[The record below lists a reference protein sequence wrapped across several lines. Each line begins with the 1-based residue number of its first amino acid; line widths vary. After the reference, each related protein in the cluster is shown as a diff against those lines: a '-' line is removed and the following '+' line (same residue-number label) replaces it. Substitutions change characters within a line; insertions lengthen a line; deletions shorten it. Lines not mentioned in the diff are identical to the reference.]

1 MNEITALNNQYGIGA
16 ELIFEI
22 GAGGQIIA
30 TINNEQASASIA
42 LQGAHLMTW
51 QPAGSAPAIWLSP
64 AARFAPGKSI
74 RGGVPIC
81 WPWFGAHSTEADFP
95 AHGFARTTDWHVI
108 NSVSLSDGTTQITF
122 ELTTADMPTRQ
133 WPQSTSVQYQITI
146 GKTLSLAL
154 ITRNSGQREITISE
168 ALHTYFAVSDV
179 RNITIGGLDGCHY
192 LDKAASMR
200 EKQQEGDV
208 TFTSE
213 VDRVYINTEADCV
226 IRDPALSRQI
236 RISKTGG
243 HSTVVWNPWI
253 DKATQMGDMGEDGH
267 LKMVCVESA
276 NAANNFV
283 AIQPGN
289 EHLLMV
295 NYSIETI
302 F

>member
-1 MNEITALNNQYGIGA
+1 MNKMADLNNQFGIGT
-16 ELIFEI
+16 ELIFES

-51 QPAGSAPAIWLSP
+51 EPIGTAPVIWLSP

-81 WPWFGAHSTEADFP
+81 WPWFGAHSKDTDFP
-95 AHGFARTTDWHVI
+95 AHGFARTTEWHVI
-108 NSVSLSDGTTQITF
+108 NSASLPDDATQITF
-122 ELTTADMPTRQ
+122 ELTTADIPTLQ
-133 WPQSTSVQYQITI
+133 WPHPTSVQYQITI

-154 ITRNSGQREITISE
+154 ITRNTGQREITISE

-179 RNITIGGLDGCHY
+179 RNITIAGLDGCHY
-192 LDKAASMR
+192 LDKVDNMR
-200 EKQQEGDV
+200 EKQQLGDV
-208 TFTSE
+208 TFTGE

-236 RISKTGG
+236 HINKTGS

-253 DKATQMGDMGEDGH
+253 DKATQMGDMGEDGY
-267 LKMVCVESA
+267 LRMVCVESA
-276 NAANNFV
+276 NAVKNSV
-283 AIQPGN
+283 TIQPGN
-289 EHLLMV
+289 EHRLMV
-295 NYSIETI
+295 NYSVGPL
-302 F
+302 